1 MRGTILSIIV
11 LVAFLAPLAA
21 QAAAPQGGEPHVAI
35 LGVGMASAHALRI
48 EIATSGLDTRGT
60 EPPTVELAVWLDGVP
75 ARATLPLI
83 HMPPRFAMDL
93 DLPAGI
99 VRAGGVSVG
108 TFPPLLPFEENMR
121 FPVEVTVRHGSR
133 VASARREATIL
144 LPTVIVAGY
153 LSAPGEPDWSVIAAF
168 SRYGYKDDGTSPSLF
183 WFAYPSRQMTFEE
196 SAQALAAYVRRVV
209 LPANYASRINV
220 VGYSL
225 GGLMA
230 RWNIAYNID
239 GWATLVNRLVLV
251 GVPNEGSVMAYLGH
265 HAPSFLPF
273 SQAGHSP
280 LVRAITPT
288 FPFWRASAT
297 QPWST
302 PPDGG
307 NTLLAQLNTR
317 PIPSG
322 IRLYIFYGSHSAQNP
337 AGPQTAAGVTGLL
350 PGADLSY
357 EDGDG
362 VVLAASAEG
371 LPIHGTGGVA
381 DLANRAVLRVN
392 LGAVY
397 HTQLLEAGSQRIAGA
412 LLDAFRN
419 TVDEAPQAN
428 SH

>member
-1 MRGTILSIIV
+1 MRGAIISIIL
-11 LVAFLAPLAA
+11 LVTFLAPMAA
-21 QAAAPQGGEPHVAI
+21 QAAAEQVEGPHVSI
-35 LGVGMASAHALRI
+35 LGVGMADAHALRI
-48 EIATSGLDTRGT
+48 EIATSGLDTRGA
-60 EPPTVELAVWLDGVP
+60 EPPSVELAVWLDGVP

-121 FPVEVTVRHGSR
+121 FPVEVTVRHGPR
-133 VASARREATIL
+133 VASARRDATIL

-153 LSAPGEPDWSVIAAF
+153 MNDLGEPDRSVMTAF
-168 SRYGYKDDGTSPSLF
+168 SRQGYKDARNLF
-183 WFAYPSRQMTFEE
+183 WFAYPSRKITFEE
-196 SAQALAAYVRRVV
+196 GAQALAAYVHRVV
-209 LPANYASRINV
+209 LPPNYASKINV

-239 GWATLVNRLVLV
+239 GWGTLVNRLILV
-251 GVPNEGSVMAYLGH
+251 GVPNEGTVMAYLGD

-273 SQAGHSP
+273 SGLAHSP
-280 LVRAITPT
+280 LVHAITPT
-288 FPFWRASAT
+288 FPFWRNSAT

-307 NTLLAQLNTR
+307 NNLLAELNAR

-322 IRLYIFYGSHSAQNP
+322 IRPYIFYGSHSPQDS

-350 PGADLSY
+350 PGELSY

-362 VVLAASAEG
+362 IVLAASAEG
-371 LPIHGTGGVA
+371 LPIHGTSGVA
-381 DLANRAVLRVN
+381 GLAERAVLRVN

-397 HTQLLEAGSQRIAGA
+397 HTQLLEAGANRIAGA
-412 LLDAFRN
+412 LLDAFRS
-419 TVDEAPQAN
+419 TVDEAPPAK
-428 SH
+428 